1 MMRITCLT
9 AGLAISALLCA
20 GANGAD
26 PRLMNLVMPD
36 ANTLAGVNVTNAE
49 ISPFGQYVLNQLT
62 LSAND
67 DLQKFITATGFDP
80 RHDVTEILAATSGTL
95 DKPNGLVLALG
106 NFNVDQLTAAL
117 TAKSSGVSTQTYNGA
132 TLVLGEAKEQHQ
144 EAIGFMGSTIAV
156 LGDAASVKAAI
167 DRSSHA
173 NSINPAL
180 ATQVQNLSL
189 NNDAWAVTTN
199 SISALMPGLAGA
211 PGTPAP
217 GGAAGLSQMAQM
229 FKGIVGS
236 NGGIKF
242 GDMVTITGQAVTVDA
257 QTAKSLADVV
267 QAIASIAAMAG
278 AGNDPNIAA
287 LAQLMQGLKV
297 TADGVNVNITLSVPE
312 AQLEAVIN
320 QMKKPRPAA
329 AARPGMK
336 PALRPVPARVAAPQM
351 IAVR

>member
-9 AGLAISALLCA
+9 AGLALSALLCA

-36 ANTLAGVNVTNAE
+36 ASTLAGVNVTNAE
-49 ISPFGQYVLNQLT
+49 ITPFGQYVLNQLT

-67 DLQKFITATGFDP
+67 RLQQFITATGFDP
-80 RHDVTEILAATSGTL
+80 RHDVTEILAATSGSL
-95 DKPNGLVLALG
+95 DKPNGLVMALG
-106 NFNVDQLTAAL
+106 TFNVDQLTAAL
-117 TAKSSGVSTQTYNGA
+117 TAKSSGASTQDYNGA
-132 TLVLGEAKEQHQ
+132 KLVLGAAENQHQ
-144 EAIGFMGSTIAV
+144 EAIGFMGNSVAI
-156 LGDAASVKAAI
+156 LGDVDSVKAAI
-167 DRSSHA
+167 DRSSDA

-199 SISALMPGLAGA
+199 SITALMPGLSGA
-211 PGTPAP
+211 PGAAAA

-242 GDMVTITGQAVTVDA
+242 GDMVVITGQAVTVDA
-257 QTAKSLADVV
+257 PTAKSLADVV

-278 AGNDPNIAA
+278 AGNDPNVAA

-320 QMKKPRPAA
+320 QMKKPHTAP
-329 AARPGMK
+329 AARPGAK
-336 PALRPVPARVAAPQM
+336 PALAPLPAGTAGSRM
-351 IAVR
+351 IAAR

>member
-1 MMRITCLT
+1 
-9 AGLAISALLCA
+9 
-20 GANGAD
+20 
-26 PRLMNLVMPD
+26 MNLVMPD

-49 ISPFGQYVLNQLT
+49 ITPFGQYVLNQLT

-80 RHDVTEILAATSGTL
+80 RRDVTEVLAATSGSL
-95 DKPNGLVLALG
+95 DKQTGLVMALG
-106 NFNVDQLTAAL
+106 NFNVDQLTAAI
-117 TAKSSGVSTQTYNGA
+117 TAKSSGVSTQDYGGA
-132 TLVLGEAKEQHQ
+132 RLILGELKDQHQ
-144 EAIGFMGSTIAV
+144 DAVAFLGSTIAIV
-156 LGDAASVKAAI
+156 GDAASVKAAI

-180 ATQVQNLSL
+180 ATQVQSLSL

-199 SISALMPGLAGA
+199 SITALLPGLAGA

-236 NGGIKF
+236 NGGVKF

-320 QMKKPRPAA
+320 QMKKPRVAP
-329 AARPGMK
+329 AARPGVK
-336 PALRPVPARVAAPQM
+336 PAMRVMPARVVAPRM
-351 IAVR
+351 IAAK

>member
-1 MMRITCLT
+1 MMRTTCLT
-9 AGLAISALLCA
+9 AGLALSALLCA

-49 ISPFGQYVLNQLT
+49 ITPFGQYVLNQLT

-67 DLQKFITATGFDP
+67 DLQQFITATGFDP
-80 RHDVTEILAATSGTL
+80 RHDVTEILAATSGSL
-95 DKPNGLVLALG
+95 NKPNGLVLALG

-117 TAKSSGVSTQTYNGA
+117 TAKSSGASTQDYNGA
-132 TLVLGEAKEQHQ
+132 KLVLGETKDQQQ

-156 LGDAASVKAAI
+156 LGDVASVKAAI

-180 ATQVQNLSL
+180 ATQVQGLSL

-199 SISALMPGLAGA
+199 SISALMPGLSGG
-211 PGTPAP
+211 PGMPAP
-217 GGAAGLSQMAQM
+217 GGASGLSQMAQM

-236 NGGIKF
+236 NGGVKF
-242 GDMVTITGQAVTVDA
+242 GDTVVITGQAVTVDA
-257 QTAKSLADVV
+257 PTAKSLADVV

-278 AGNDPNIAA
+278 AGNDPSIAA

-320 QMKKPRPAA
+320 QMK
-329 AARPGMK
+329 
-336 PALRPVPARVAAPQM
+336 
-351 IAVR
+351 